1 MYNFKITCDNGTI
14 NIIRATNRTTAIR
27 LFCEAE
33 GCSID
38 WVAKHC
44 TVRKVKAKIERSG
57 DNESKDTEG
66 LSKLVG

>member
-1 MYNFKITCDNGTI
+1 MYTFRITCDNGTI
-14 NIIRATNRTTAIR
+14 NIVRARNRTTAIK

-44 TVRKVKAKIERSG
+44 VVRNVTNKKNKRGMRYENNSM
-57 DNESKDTEG
+57 
-66 LSKLVG
+66 

>member
-1 MYNFKITCDNGTI
+1 MYTFRITCDNGTI
-14 NIIRATNRTTAIR
+14 NIVRARNRTTAIK

-44 TVRKVKAKIERSG
+44 VVRNVTNKKNRRGRKYENNSV
-57 DNESKDTEG
+57 
-66 LSKLVG
+66 